1 MERESQRIK
10 VKVGSTSDAAEGAL
24 FISVP
29 SLKIAEYGNPETRV
43 DVIVGA
49 VGQDNQET
57 TLRVGQRL
65 EYDSGPGGVYEI
77 RLLSSESP
85 IEVLVTWLG
94 ESKSVPSPTESSQE

>member
-1 MERESQRIK
+1 MKTESERIK
-10 VKVGSTSDAAEGAL
+10 VKVGSTGAAADGAL

-49 VGQDNQET
+49 VGRDNQET

-65 EYDSGPGGVYEI
+65 EFDSGESIYEI
-77 RLLSSESP
+77 RLLSAESP
-85 IEVLVTWLG
+85 IEVVVTRLG
-94 ESKSVPSPTESSQE
+94 ASRPDPPPKESSQE